1 MQVFLLVSQSGK
13 MAANGESL
21 KCKPPFAEFGDSPVI
36 AELPLVTAI
45 PTEIGDVEVR
55 RSTGVNR
62 RDHHR
67 AGIISSKHSKAPA
80 LPRAAVRGCSYLKW
94 RVEGRFFH
102 SPGWSPTPPNSML
115 NRLSSS
121 RGSPWCFSF
130 FERIR
135 FQDFFYFFVE
145 KTLLLMKNQHFI
157 IIRKGWPQLGG
168 MAKREAIR
176 RNPSFST
183 GSKIGN
189 PINKLETPIFALIT
203 PPNCGSSS

>member
-1 MQVFLLVSQSGK
+1 MKYGSPDRRI
-13 MAANGESL
+13 A
-21 KCKPPFAEFGDSPVI
+21 DSRVI

-45 PTEIGDVEVR
+45 STETGDVEVR

-80 LPRAAVRGCSYLKW
+80 LPRGAVRGCSYLKW
-94 RVEGRFFH
+94 RVEGRFSL
-102 SPGWSPTPPNSML
+102 SPGWSPTTPNSMH

-121 RGSPWCFSF
+121 RGSPWCFHF

-135 FQDFFYFFVE
+135 FQDFFVE

-157 IIRKGWPQLGG
+157 IIITFHQITHQLVLS
-168 MAKREAIR
+168 IFTWDFI
-176 RNPSFST
+176 FS
-183 GSKIGN
+183 SKFS
-189 PINKLETPIFALIT
+189 L
-203 PPNCGSSS
+203 